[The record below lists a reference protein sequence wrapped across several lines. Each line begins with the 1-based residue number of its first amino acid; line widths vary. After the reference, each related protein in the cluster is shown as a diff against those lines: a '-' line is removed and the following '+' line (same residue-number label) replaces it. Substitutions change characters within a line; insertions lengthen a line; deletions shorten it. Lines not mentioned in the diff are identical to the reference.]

1 MARAPAFRAA
11 EALMRDTRADLLR
24 WCGWFLVFAAALFE
38 LLALR
43 YLTVVTLPE
52 GAAARGFSVLM
63 FVSQGVV
70 LASLAFVLLLP
81 VVLLLPRRRWV
92 VPAGLLLALAW
103 LTLIVVDGFV
113 WQQYRL
119 HLDASIWNL
128 VTGGA
133 IDETF
138 DFPLRSYLKLGTIAL
153 ALAAMLAGCAWLAG
167 RLVRRR
173 GRLAG
178 PMLAI
183 TLAVIVVAHN
193 GVHVWASAAGY
204 TPVTGQARIL
214 PFYRPLTAKH
224 WLREHGLMPRSREP
238 IMLAASVGLNY
249 PRAPLACERLS
260 SRPNLMFVV
269 VDSWRADAL
278 TPEVTPNLARL
289 AGESQR
295 FDHHVSGGNAT
306 RIGMFSLFYG
316 LPGTYWH
323 DMLGER
329 RGAVL
334 IQELMR
340 QGYDVA
346 VFRSAPLFSPELDR
360 TIFLGVPGLRLRSDG
375 ERAWQRDRDLTTDFI
390 GWLDRRDPSR
400 PFFALL
406 FYDSPHKYD
415 FPPDW
420 PLKFQPSWNEVDYLA
435 LTNSTDPEPF
445 RNRYLN
451 SVRYVDRLA
460 GEAIDV
466 VRARELL
473 DRTVL
478 LVTSDHGQEFNDQHM
493 NYWGHNSN
501 FSRFQ
506 THVPLFVRWPGLAP
520 SVHDHETSHFDVAP
534 TLLNRVLG
542 CRNPSGDYSVGRD
555 LFDTADRGVL
565 TLATFR
571 DYAAVVPGERHVV
584 VWRTGGVETLGPD
597 YRPRPMSAADRAA
610 LEEALEQRSRFRP
623 VDDRS

>member
-1 MARAPAFRAA
+1 
-11 EALMRDTRADLLR
+11 MRDTRADLLR
-24 WCGWFLVFAAALFE
+24 WCGWFLVCAAALFE

-52 GAAARGFSVLM
+52 GAAARAFSLLM
-63 FVSQGVV
+63 FVSHGVI
-70 LASLAFVLLLP
+70 LASLVFVLLLP

-103 LTLIVVDGFV
+103 LTLTVVDGFV

-133 IDETF
+133 MGETF

-183 TLAVIVVAHN
+183 TLAVIVVGHN
-193 GVHVWASAAGY
+193 GVHAWANAAGY

-214 PFYRPLTAKH
+214 PFHRALTAKR
-224 WLREHGLMPRSREP
+224 WLRGHGLTPRSQDA
-238 IMLAASVGLNY
+238 IVLAASIGLNY
-249 PRAPLACERLS
+249 PRAPLSCVGLS
-260 SRPNLMFVV
+260 RRPNLLFVV

-295 FDHHVSGGNAT
+295 FENHISGGNAT
-306 RIGMFSLFYG
+306 RMGMFSLFYG

-334 IQELMR
+334 IQELMQ

-390 GWLDRRDPSR
+390 GWLGRRDPSR

-420 PLKFQPSWNEVDYLA
+420 PLKFQPSLDEVDYLA

-466 VRARELL
+466 VRARGTPRPHRAARDQRSRAGIQRPAHELL
-473 DRTVL
+473 GAQFQLLALPDARAPVHTVA
-478 LVTSDHGQEFNDQHM
+478 
-493 NYWGHNSN
+493 
-501 FSRFQ
+501 
-506 THVPLFVRWPGLAP
+506 WPGAIGP
-520 SVHDHETSHFDVAP
+520 RS
-534 TLLNRVLG
+534 
-542 CRNPSGDYSVGRD
+542 RD
-555 LFDTADRGVL
+555 QPFRRRAD
-565 TLATFR
+565 
-571 DYAAVVPGERHVV
+571 AARPRAGLPKP
-584 VWRTGGVETLGPD
+584 VWGLQR
-597 YRPRPMSAADRAA
+597 RPRPVRYGGPGRTDTRHVPGLRGGRTRRTARRRLAHRRRRDARPRLSPAAHVSCGSRGARGGARAA
-610 LEEALEQRSRFRP
+610 LPVPTCRRSHLIGGMQHGRRG
-623 VDDRS
+623 DH

>member
-1 MARAPAFRAA
+1 
-11 EALMRDTRADLLR
+11 MRETRGDLLR
-24 WCGWFLVFAAALFE
+24 WCGWYLVGAAALFE

-43 YLTVVTLPE
+43 YLTVVTLPA
-52 GAAARGFSVLM
+52 GAAARGFSALM
-63 FVSQGVV
+63 FVSQGVL
-70 LASLAFVLLLP
+70 LASIVFVLLLP

-92 VPAGLLLALAW
+92 VPAGLLLALTW
-103 LTLIVVDGFV
+103 LTLTVVDGFV

-128 VTGGA
+128 VAGGA
-133 IDETF
+133 MGETF
-138 DFPLRSYLKLGTIAL
+138 QFALRSYLKLGAVTL

-178 PMLAI
+178 PILAA
-183 TLAVIVVAHN
+183 TLVAIVVLHN
-193 GVHVWASAAGY
+193 GVHAWASAAGY
-204 TPVTGQARIL
+204 TPVTGQGRVL
-214 PFYRPLTAKH
+214 PFYRPLTAKR
-224 WLREHGLMPRSREP
+224 WLRERGLMPRSQDP
-238 IMLAASVGLNY
+238 IVLARGVGLNY
-249 PRAPLACERLS
+249 PKSPLACAGLS

-278 TPEVTPNLARL
+278 THEVTPNLARL

-295 FDHHVSGGNAT
+295 FTKHVSGGNAT

-316 LPGTYWH
+316 MPGTYWH
-323 DMLGER
+323 DMLDER

-340 QGYDVA
+340 QGYEVV

-375 ERAWQRDRDLTTDFI
+375 GRAWQRDRDLTTDFI
-390 GWLDRRDPSR
+390 GWLGRRDRAR

-420 PLKFQPSWNEVDYLA
+420 PLTFQPSWAEVDYLS
-435 LTNSTDPEPF
+435 LTNDTDPAPF

-460 GEAIDV
+460 GEAIDA
-466 VRARELL
+466 VRARGLL
-473 DRTVL
+473 DSTIL

-506 THVPLFVRWPGLAP
+506 THVPLFLRWPGRAP
-520 SVHDHETSHFDVAP
+520 SIHDHETSHFDVAP
-534 TLLNRVLG
+534 TLLDRALG
-542 CRNPSGDYSVGRD
+542 CRNPPGDYSVGRD

-571 DYAAVVPGERHVV
+571 DYAAVMPGERHVV
-584 VWRTGGVETLGPD
+584 VWRTGDVETLGPD
-597 YRPRPMSAADRAA
+597 YRPRPMSDADRAA
-610 LEEALEQRSRFRP
+610 LEEALEQRAWFRP
-623 VDDRS
+623 ADDSG